1 MNETTTNRR
10 NWRTIGVAVLA
21 AVLLL
26 GAGYYIANHDDSRP
40 VQRAETEL
48 DAARTELG
56 AAGEE
61 LGRGQAAISD
71 AQDTAGSL
79 ADSNEQ
85 SGSLIDNSRELLDRI
100 EAILADVER
109 ANRGDGT

>member
-21 AVLLL
+21 ALLL
-26 GAGYYIANHDDSRP
+26 IGAGYYIANYDDNQP
-40 VQRAETEL
+40 IQRAEKEL
-48 DAARTELG
+48 DAACDELG
-56 AAGEE
+56 SAGEE
-61 LGRGQAAISD
+61 LSRGQGAISD

-85 SGSLIDNSRELLDRI
+85 SGNLIDHSRELLDRI
-100 EAILADVER
+100 TAILADVER